1 MAVRNRETKL
11 FAVPHFICH
20 HGLATGMNRV
30 PVLVTA
36 LLVLS
41 SAFFG
46 FPESTIANS
55 SAGAAPSPSPQL
67 PANDKVVVYSGAAII
82 DGTGNPPRPHMAIVV
97 RGERIEGVVPVA
109 QLKVPAGAEVVN
121 VKGQYALPGF
131 INSHEHLATPPNR
144 KFAEAMMRRDL
155 FSGVTAA
162 RCMGDDLRAL
172 ADLARASRV
181 LEIAGPDLYYAALF
195 AGRDFMDDP
204 RIIACCQGAKVGETP
219 WIHAIDETTDLAN
232 AVTLAKGTGA
242 IAIKIYANL
251 PAALVAK
258 IVAEAHRQGMQAW
271 AHSMVFP
278 ATPREVIDA
287 RPDAVSHI
295 GYFGFQAMDKRP
307 QRYQE
312 REKFPIDPA
321 PFANGDNKI
330 MSSLFEAMKERRI
343 ILDATNYVYETI
355 EQMRA
360 RDPQNAPPPPFCSSK
375 LSELLT
381 AQAYKHGVLISAGT
395 DSFSPWEDPYSALQS
410 EMEIL
415 VRKVGMTPMN
425 AIRSA
430 TLISAMSMGQQTE
443 MGTLEPGKLA
453 NIVFFVTNP
462 LDDIGAVRQV
472 VLTVKRGAQYPRKN
486 YTPVTKAE
494 VEGQL

>member
-1 MAVRNRETKL
+1 
-11 FAVPHFICH
+11 
-20 HGLATGMNRV
+20 MNRV
-30 PVLVTA
+30 PVLILAFLALYTA
-36 LLVLS
+36 
-41 SAFFG
+41 AFG
-46 FPESTIANS
+46 DPLP
-55 SAGAAPSPSPQL
+55 AAPSPSPQL
-67 PANDKVVVYSGAAII
+67 PEMDRLVVYSGASII
-82 DGTGNPPRPHMAIVV
+82 DGTGRPLRRDMAILVH
-97 RGERIEGVVPVA
+97 GERIEAVLPA
-109 QLKVPAGAEVVN
+109 DQLKTPTGAEVVN

-204 RIIACCQGAKVGETP
+204 RIVGCCRGAEVGETP
-219 WIHAIDETTDLAN
+219 WIRAIDDNTDLAN

-251 PAALVAK
+251 SASLVAK

-287 RPDAVSHI
+287 KPDSVSHS
-295 GYFGFQAMDKRP
+295 GYLGYQAMDKRP
-307 QRYQE
+307 QKYQD

-321 PFANGDNKI
+321 PFANGYNNI
-330 MSSLFEAMKERRI
+330 MASLFDTMKERKI

-355 EQMRA
+355 ERMRA

-375 LSELLT
+375 LAELLT
-381 AQAYKHGVLISAGT
+381 AQAYRHGVLICAGT
-395 DSFSPWEDPYSALQS
+395 DSFAPWEEPYSALQG
-410 EMEIL
+410 EIEIL
-415 VRKVGMTPMN
+415 VRKVGMTPMD

-430 TLISAMSMGQQTE
+430 TLVSAMSMKQQSD

-453 NIVFFVTNP
+453 NIVFVASNP
-462 LDDIGAVRQV
+462 LEDIGAVRQV
-472 VLTVKRGAQYPRKN
+472 VLTVKRGAQYPRRN
-486 YTPVTKAE
+486 YIPVSKME
-494 VEGQL
+494 VLGHFN

>member
-1 MAVRNRETKL
+1 
-11 FAVPHFICH
+11 
-20 HGLATGMNRV
+20 MNRL
-30 PVLVTA
+30 PVIVIA
-36 LLVLS
+36 LFVLS
-41 SAFFG
+41 PTAFFG
-46 FPESTIANS
+46 DPGPASANS
-55 SAGAAPSPSPQL
+55 SALAPSPSPQL
-67 PANDKVVVYSGAAII
+67 PMENKIVIYSGASII
-82 DGTGNPPRPHMAIVV
+82 DGTGNSLRPDMAIVV
-97 RGERIEGVVPVA
+97 RGEHIEAVVPAAELKTPADANVVA
-109 QLKVPAGAEVVN
+109 
-121 VKGQYALPGF
+121 VKNLYALPGF

-195 AGRDFMDDP
+195 AGRDFMNDP

-219 WIHAIDETTDLAN
+219 WIHAIDEKTDLRN

-251 PAALVAK
+251 SATLVAN

-287 RPDAVSHI
+287 RPNSVSHI
-295 GYFGFQAMDKRP
+295 GYFGFQAMDRRP
-307 QRYQE
+307 QKYQE

-321 PFANGDNKI
+321 LFANGDNKI
-330 MSSLFEAMKERRI
+330 MSSLFLAMKERKI

-355 EQMRA
+355 ERMRA
-360 RDPQNAPPPPFCSSK
+360 RNPKNAPPPPFCSSN
-375 LSELLT
+375 LAELLT

-395 DSFSPWEDPYSALQS
+395 DSFAPWEEPYSALQG
-410 EMEIL
+410 EIEIL
-415 VRKVGMTPMN
+415 VRKVGMAPMD

-430 TLISAMSMGQQTE
+430 TLISAMSMGQQSE

-453 NIVFFVTNP
+453 NIVFLSTNP
-462 LDDIGAVRQV
+462 LQDIGAVRQV

-494 VEGQL
+494 VEGQM